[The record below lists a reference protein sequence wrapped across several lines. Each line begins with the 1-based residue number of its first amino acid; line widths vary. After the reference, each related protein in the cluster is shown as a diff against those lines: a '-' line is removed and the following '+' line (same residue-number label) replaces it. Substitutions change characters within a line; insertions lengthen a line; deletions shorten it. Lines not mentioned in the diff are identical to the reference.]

1 VTEQLQAPAKI
12 NLWLRIGPRRASG
25 YHDLD
30 TLFAAL
36 ELADTVTVRGADGG
50 TGVRLRTTFEPPLE
64 ALPDLGPPGENLV
77 VRAAAAFGRRA
88 GMDLNL
94 EIDLVKRIPA
104 GGGLGGGSSDAAATM
119 RALAW
124 LFPDALE
131 AGEIHAAAAEL
142 GSDVPFFAADLDLA
156 RGQGRGTDL
165 TPLPP
170 LPPRPVLVALPGIHV
185 PTARAYAWLG
195 EARAHG
201 AMPPPT
207 DLPDRSPG
215 PLSWDRVSDLAHN
228 DFEPVLFAR
237 YPRLRAIRDTM
248 RKHGARFA
256 LLAGSGSALF
266 GVFDDVEGA
275 AAAAAA
281 IRRHDPDART
291 TLTRTRS
298 R

>member
-1 VTEQLQAPAKI
+1 VTVQVQAPAKV
-12 NLWLRIGPRRASG
+12 NLWLRVGPRRASG

-36 ELADTVTVRGADGG
+36 ELADTVTLRRAHGG

-64 ALPDLGPPGENLV
+64 TLPDLGPPEENLV
-77 VRAAAAFGRRA
+77 ARAAAAFGQRA
-88 GMDLNL
+88 GMDPDL
-94 EIDLVKRIPA
+94 EIELTKRIPA
-104 GGGLGGGSSDAAATM
+104 GGGLGGGSSDGAATL
-119 RALAW
+119 RALAR

-131 AGEIHAAAAEL
+131 AGDIHAAAAEL

-185 PTARAYAWLG
+185 PTARAYAWLA
-195 EARAHG
+195 ESRAHG
-201 AMPPPT
+201 AMPPPA
-207 DLPDRSPG
+207 DLTDRSPG
-215 PLSWDRVSDLAHN
+215 PLSWDRVGDLAHN

-237 YPRLRAIRDTM
+237 YPRLRAIRDTI
-248 RKHGARFA
+248 RKHGARIA

-275 AAAAAA
+275 AAADAA

-291 TLTRTRS
+291 ALTRTRS